1 MKREVRVHTKSVEET
16 MALGEAIG
24 NAAADG
30 LFLALIGDLGTG
42 KTHFVQGL
50 AKGLGITGPVT
61 SPTFNLMNQY
71 EGRLVLTHFDFYR
84 LNRVEELYNIG
95 WEEYS
100 TGGVVVAEWAGLFPE
115 VIPAEA
121 LTVTLTRTGDTDRNI
136 SITWDD
142 EAPFLPGTVIKE
154 IETYALSH

>member
-121 LTVTLTRTGDTDRNI
+121 LTVTLTRTGDTDRDI